1 MVYAFGVAVVDYLM
15 GSETADEV
23 ARGLLLKK

>member
-15 GSETADEV
+15 GAETADEV
-23 ARGLLLKK
+23 ARKLLLKK

>member
-15 GSETADEV
+15 GAETADEV

>member
-15 GSETADEV
+15 DTETADEV

>member
-1 MVYAFGVAVVDYLM
+1 MVYAFDVAVVDYLI
-15 GSETADEV
+15 GTETADEV